1 MGSGDPPIG
10 ALCSFLVGFPYGL
23 VTIFLAFSLGA
34 AVGLLLIFLRRKR
47 FGEHLPFA
55 PFLVLSVF
63 VSIFFGQEILAW
75 YLGTLGF

>member
-1 MGSGDPPIG
+1 MGSGDPPVG
-10 ALCSFLVGFPYGL
+10 ALAAVLVGFPYGL
-23 VTIFLAFSLGA
+23 VAIFLAFVLGA
-34 AVGLLLIFLRRKR
+34 VTGIFLIALGRKG

-63 VSIFFGQEILAW
+63 VSIFFGELILNW